1 MVTYQSFSRLTDVRI
16 TRGNGELEGGGGG
29 GGGDAAVL
37 ARDDGEGS
45 EGTGHAIR
53 PGTEFCRGNTY
64 TWMWRR
70 VCTTDACMHE

>member
-16 TRGNGELEGGGGG
+16 TRGNGELECGGGG

-53 PGTEFCRGNTY
+53 PGTEVLPWQYLHLDVAPGTY
-64 TWMWRR
+64 N
-70 VCTTDACMHE
+70 